1 MRTSLAGGLFPTPAT
16 SFVVSGHPMRSE
28 LFRARS
34 LSNFGAC

>member
-1 MRTSLAGGLFPTPAT
+1 MRASPAGGLFPTPT
-16 SFVVSGHPMRSE
+16 SVVVSGHPRRSE